1 MGYSRQCI
9 DNKKRTSPVNP
20 DSLTIL
26 IADDHP
32 LFRDALKQVISQ
44 LYPKASLV
52 EAASVADLQQQVD
65 RQHSIDLLLL
75 DLHMPGALGF
85 SALSWFVGQ
94 HPKTPVIMISANSHP
109 QTVRRALDHGAA
121 GFLSKSAE
129 INDMASRFEAGNET
143 ELLDDLTVY
152 LRDWLINHIML
163 EDMEYK
169 PYLSGSDDARRAARD
184 FTALGLWSG

>member
-1 MGYSRQCI
+1 MA
-9 DNKKRTSPVNP
+9 
-20 DSLTIL
+20 DSETTWKTIEWRDEMSVGIAQLDDDHKGL
-26 IADDHP
+26 IAIINRLGEANSGDE
-32 LFRDALKQVISQ
+32 RDK
-44 LYPKASLV
+44 
-52 EAASVADLQQQVD
+52 
-65 RQHSIDLLLL
+65 
-75 DLHMPGALGF
+75 
-85 SALSWFVGQ
+85 SALSPAF
-94 HPKTPVIMISANSHP
+94 
-109 QTVRRALDHGAA
+109 RALRQYMKVHFAREEEAMRAA
-121 GFLSKSAE
+121 HYPGLESHRPQHADFIEE